1 MARRESVGE
10 RTSQQPLL
18 KATEDCQFSLST
30 TAQAVLLTGVCPA
43 GEWKRRSRYT
53 SREEKT
59 ESECAEDRRKRKP
72 EGEYSSQ
79 GSATRGDRG

>member
-1 MARRESVGE
+1 MARRESVEE

-43 GEWKRRSRYT
+43 GEWKRRGCCT
-53 SREEKT
+53 SREEKA
-59 ESECAEDRRKRKP
+59 ESECAEDRRKRKT
-72 EGEYSSQ
+72 EGDCSS
-79 GSATRGDRG
+79 